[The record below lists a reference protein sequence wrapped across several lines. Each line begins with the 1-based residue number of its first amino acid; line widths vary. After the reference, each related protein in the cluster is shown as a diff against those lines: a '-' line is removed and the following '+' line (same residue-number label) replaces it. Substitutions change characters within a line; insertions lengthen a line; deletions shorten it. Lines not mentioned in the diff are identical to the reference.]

1 MASAHFASPLRA
13 FRVGACVVVAAV
25 ALALAAAAPA
35 RADDAP
41 WVHAYAAFTTPKYP
55 AGFTHFEY
63 VDPAAPKGGTIHLGN
78 PDRRS
83 SFDKFNPFTVRGNAP
98 AGLSIF
104 VFESL
109 AVQSGD
115 EPQTMYGLLA
125 ESMQVASDFSS
136 VAFRLHPKARFTNGD
151 PVTADD
157 VAHSYRTLTSKFV
170 SPVYTSVFGAL
181 GRAVVVDARTVRF
194 ELRDRNLDSVFIA
207 GGLPVFSAKWGAG
220 KRFDEVVTEH
230 PIASGPY
237 TIARA
242 DSGRRLELQRNPDYW
257 ARELGVRRGSFNFD
271 RIVYRYYR
279 DRAVMMEAFKAGE
292 FDLIK
297 EYSARRWMRQH
308 QGPKWDDGRI
318 AKQRFQTKMGQ
329 GVQAY
334 RLNLRRPL
342 FADIRVRR
350 ALELTYDF
358 ETVNRYKLYQR
369 AYSLFNNTEFAAEGT
384 PSAAEL
390 KLLEPFRAE
399 LPPAV
404 FGPAYRPPRT
414 DTGPNAL
421 RENLRRARDIL
432 AEAGWKPDAAGVL
445 RNAQGQPFEFEYM
458 SPEEGAVRNV
468 APWMRNLDK
477 LGIRMN
483 VRTVDFALYR
493 KRLEV
498 FDFDMVGIAGGD
510 FTLPSAADFQAAYTT
525 RTADEE
531 GSANLGGVKIRALD
545 HLIDAMTRARTLDE
559 LRTACRAIDR
569 VVMHSHIMV
578 PELYSAAQPMSWWT
592 KFGIPA
598 VMPGYFTIDTTEAQV
613 AWPITT
619 WWLKSADA
627 RRR

>member
-1 MASAHFASPLRA
+1 MASAHTASRFWA
-13 FRVGACVVVAAV
+13 RVGAFCV
-25 ALALAAAAPA
+25 ALSAAWFAAQPA
-35 RADDAP
+35 AADDAP
-41 WVHAYAAFTTPKYP
+41 WVHGYAAFTTPKYAP
-55 AGFTHFEY
+55 GFAHFEY
-63 VDPAAPKGGTIHLGN
+63 VNPAAPKGGTLHLGN

-98 AGLSIF
+98 AALSIF
-104 VFESL
+104 VFETL
-109 AVQSGD
+109 AALSGD

-125 ESMQVASDFSS
+125 EAMQVAPDFAS
-136 VAFRLHPKARFTNGD
+136 VAFRLHPQARFTNGD
-151 PVTADD
+151 AVTAAD
-157 VAHSYRTLTSKFV
+157 VRHSFETLTSKFV
-170 SPVYTSVFGAL
+170 SPVYASVFGAL

-194 ELRDRNLDSVFIA
+194 ELRDRNLDSVFLA
-207 GGLPVFSAKWGAG
+207 GSLPVFSAKWGAG

-237 TIARA
+237 TIALA
-242 DSGRRLELQRNPDYW
+242 DSGRRLELQRDPGYW

-308 QGPKWDDGRI
+308 QGPKWADGRI
-318 AKQRFQTKMGQ
+318 AKQRFETKMGQ

-358 ETVNRYKLYQR
+358 ETVNRYKLYRR
-369 AYSLFNNTEFAAEGT
+369 AYSLFNNTEFAAQGL
-384 PSAAEL
+384 PGVDEL
-390 KLLEPFRAE
+390 KLLEPYRAE

-404 FGPAYRPPRT
+404 FGPAYQPPRT
-414 DTGPNAL
+414 DSGPNAL
-421 RENLRRARDIL
+421 RENLRSARDIL
-432 AEAGWKPDAAGVL
+432 AAAGWKTDAGGVL
-445 RNAQGQPFEFEYM
+445 RNAQGQAFEFEYM

-468 APWMRNLDK
+468 APWIRNMEK

-510 FTLPSAADFQAAYTT
+510 FTLPSAADFQAAYTS

-531 GSANLGGVKIRALD
+531 GSNNLGGVKIRALD
-545 HLIDAMTRARTLDE
+545 RLIETMAQARTLDE

-592 KFGIPA
+592 KFGMPA

-619 WWLKSADA
+619 WWMKSAEP
-627 RRR
+627 RR